1 MKKGKFFNALKKD
14 LKRNMSLYIMFL
26 PILVYL
32 IIFCY
37 WPMNGILIAFQDF
50 RPRLGIWGSEWVGL
64 KHFKAFF
71 GTPSSKQIIGN
82 TLKLSLSCLFIGFP
96 APIIL
101 SLFLNE
107 LKSRKLGRIVQNITY
122 LPHFIST
129 VVVCGMVIS
138 FVGHDG
144 FIGSFFNQILGT
156 KGSLLTRSEFYIPIY
171 VISNIWEEMGWGT
184 IVYLA
189 ALLSIDTSLYEAAE
203 IDGAGRWAKLF
214 HVTIPGI
221 LPTFVITFILRMG
234 KILSVSSDK
243 ALLLQTDATLAVS
256 DIISTYTY
264 SRGIIDQSWSY
275 SSAVGLFTIVVNLTL
290 ITITNKISKKISG
303 SALW

>member
-1 MKKGKFFNALKKD
+1 MKKYNLVDILKKD
-14 LKRNMSLYIMFL
+14 FKRNWSLYLMFL

-32 IIFCY
+32 VIFCY
-37 WPMNGILIAFQDF
+37 WPMNGILIAFQDY
-50 RPRLGIWGSEWVGL
+50 RPRLGIWGSDWVGL
-64 KHFKAFF
+64 KHFKTFF
-71 GTPSSKQIIGN
+71 STPSFRQIVGN
-82 TLKLSLSCLFIGFP
+82 TLKLSLSCLFFGFP
-96 APIIL
+96 APIVL

-107 LKSRKLGRIVQNITY
+107 LKSRRLGRMVQNITY

-129 VVVCGMVIS
+129 VVICGMVMN

-144 FIGSFFNQILGT
+144 FIGSFYNQIMGT
-156 KGSLLTRSEFYIPIY
+156 KGSMLTRPELYIPIY
-171 VISNIWEEMGWGT
+171 VLSNIWEEMGWGT

-203 IDGAGRWAKLF
+203 IDGAGRWAKMF
-214 HVTIPGI
+214 NVTIPGI

-234 KILSVSSDK
+234 RILSVGSDK
-243 ALLLQTDATLAVS
+243 ALLLQTDATLKVS

-264 SRGIIDQSWSY
+264 RRGLIDQSWGY
-275 SSAVGLFTIVVNLTL
+275 SSAVGLFTIVINLIL
-290 ITITNKISKKISG
+290 ITITNRISKKVSG